1 MKDVRGDPLQYW
13 CTKQQQYPVL
23 AEMVRKYQSPP
34 PGSASAE
41 RLFSAAKLVLGQ
53 TRLAMRP
60 ENMEQNLFLKYGLRA
75 LTTLPDVHV
84 PEGFVAPNSATMPPV
99 TTDRELVNEIAIDI
113 VISSDND
120 SDMDQIE

>member
-1 MKDVRGDPLQYW
+1 
-13 CTKQQQYPVL
+13 
-23 AEMVRKYQSPP
+23 MVRV
-34 PGSASAE
+34 
-41 RLFSAAKLVLGQ
+41 LAKLVLGQ

-75 LTTLPDVHV
+75 LTTLQDVHV
-84 PEGFVAPNSATMPPV
+84 PEGFVARNSATMPPV